1 MESPNQ
7 HVTWYRTKLD
17 RATMDKLNAKSD
29 VKGFIQTLGHLGLW
43 LLLGGLALY
52 GVGRWPWW
60 LVVGFVFLYGM
71 VAAFAINAVHELVH
85 KSVFKT
91 QFLNRFFVRLYAFL
105 GWIHFEHF
113 YRSHVRHHQFTL
125 HPPDDLEVVL
135 PLRVLIR
142 DFFRTG
148 FINLRGMKYPIKT
161 TLRLAR
167 GKFQGDWEKILY
179 PADKPELSQPIIH
192 WARTLLVGHGLI
204 LLVSL
209 YFGWYL
215 VPVLVSLSP
224 MYGSWLFFLCNNT
237 QHIGLQDNVNDFRL
251 CCRTFTVNPV
261 VQFLYW
267 HMNFHIEHHM
277 YAAVPC
283 YNLAA
288 LHKAIL
294 HELPHCPDGIIAT
307 WQEIA
312 MIQHKQAQNPDH
324 QHVVVLPEPN
334 KEWAHL

>member
-1 MESPNQ
+1 MEAPNQ
-7 HVTWYRTKLD
+7 HVIWYRTKLD
-17 RATMDKLNAKSD
+17 RATMDRLNAKSD

-43 LLLGGLALY
+43 MLLGGLALY

-60 LVVGFVFLYGM
+60 LVAMLVFLYGM
-71 VAAFAINAVHELVH
+71 MASFAPNAIHEFVH

-91 QFLNRFFVRLYAFL
+91 QIFNRFFVGIYSFL
-105 GWIHFEHF
+105 NWNNHEHF

-135 PLRVLIR
+135 PLRILVR
-142 DFFRTG
+142 DFFLTG
-148 FINLRGMKYPIKT
+148 FLHLRGMQYPIKNT
-161 TLRLAR
+161 FRLAR
-167 GKFQGDWEKILY
+167 GKLQGDWEHILF
-179 PADKPELSQPIIH
+179 PADKPELFRPIKN
-192 WARTLLVGHGLI
+192 WARFLLIGHGFV

-251 CCRTFTVNPV
+251 CCRTFTTNPL

-294 HELPHCPDGIIAT
+294 HDLPPCPHGLIAT
-307 WQEIA
+307 WKEIA
-312 MIQHKQAQNPDH
+312 MIQHKQARDPSY
-324 QHVVVLPEPN
+324 QHVVVLPEPK
-334 KEWAHL
+334 KEWAS

>member
-1 MESPNQ
+1 MEHNGQS
-7 HVTWYRTKLD
+7 VSWYRTKLD
-17 RATMDKLNAKSD
+17 RATMDRLNAKSD
-29 VKGFIQTLGHLGLW
+29 VKGFIQTLGHLGIW
-43 LLLGGLALY
+43 ALLGGLALY

-60 LVVGFVFLYGM
+60 LVVIFVFMYGM
-71 VAAFAINAVHELVH
+71 VASFAINAVHELVH

-91 QFLNRFFVRLYAFL
+91 QALNRFFVRIYAFL

-135 PLRVLIR
+135 PLRILVR
-142 DFFRTG
+142 DFFKTG
-148 FINLRGMKYPIKT
+148 FLNLRGMEHPMKT

-167 GKFQGDWEKILY
+167 GKFEGEWEKTLF
-179 PADKPELSQPIIH
+179 PADRPELSAPIIR
-192 WARTLLVGHGLI
+192 WARILLVGHGLI

-215 VPVLVSLSP
+215 LPVLVSLSP

-237 QHIGLQDNVNDFRL
+237 QHIGLQDNVSDFRL
-251 CCRTFTVNPV
+251 CCRTFTVNPM

-294 HELPHCPDGIIAT
+294 HDLPYCPNGIIAT

-312 MIQHKQAQNPDH
+312 MIQHKQAKDPTY
-324 QHVVVLPEPN
+324 QHVVALPQPQ
-334 KEWAHL
+334 KEWA